1 MKWDA
6 KAKELLYNTL
16 HEWRWS
22 GPCSPRADRKDH
34 FVLCEFYEKFD
45 ITLNGSDSKKRV
57 IIDSPF
63 AYGERL
69 QIPKETAEK
78 FIVLGVP

>member
-16 HEWRWS
+16 HDWRWS
-22 GPCSPRADRKDH
+22 GKKDW
-34 FVLCEFYEKFD
+34 VALCEFYEKFD
-45 ITLNGSDSKKRV
+45 IRLSGSDSKKRV

-69 QIPKETAEK
+69 QIPKDIAEK
-78 FIVLGVP
+78 FLILGVP